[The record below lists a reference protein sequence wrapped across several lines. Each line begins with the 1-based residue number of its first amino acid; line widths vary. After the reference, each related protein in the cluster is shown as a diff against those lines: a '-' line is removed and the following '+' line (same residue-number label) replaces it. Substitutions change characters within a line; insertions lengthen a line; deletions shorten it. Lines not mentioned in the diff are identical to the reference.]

1 VRTLIVTSSS
11 HGELAHAMMFLRGQR
26 LSEHARMLI
35 PEILHAVHKDALP
48 VAAFP
53 YATLDD
59 VLSAVDAHQ
68 PDLVCLFSAYLFSFD
83 KLLSAKSLDTLLR
96 RLRDRGCRVMTSDPF
111 LGLASQVT
119 PGQIDPQMLVPGE
132 SAWTRRL
139 VALAIRSRGSR
150 AKVLN
155 VSGLDDVLHVHPTS
169 IPEHDDGITRVSF
182 FNPAIL
188 RAATVPNAQAPRD
201 PRDGSPRWLFVLS
214 DSDLHVQTVRV
225 GLPEFLENLLG
236 MLRHA
241 AAEKKQ
247 AALIAPSAIVQ
258 RLRHAVPEG
267 IELLSWRPLDEFERR
282 VIDAEYVFYWNAFS
296 FSQLARIANE
306 LPFFVFDRGHF
317 ARTLT
322 PYYEIARSCH
332 LGGSEP
338 KYLDQRQLFSPY
350 VLAHLAKAQKPE
362 MRALRERWQLS
373 PSPDAL
379 VDRLLRKP
387 VKSES
392 A

>member
-1 VRTLIVTSSS
+1 V
-11 HGELAHAMMFLRGQR
+11 
-26 LSEHARMLI
+26 
-35 PEILHAVHKDALP
+35 
-48 VAAFP
+48 
-53 YATLDD
+53 
-59 VLSAVDAHQ
+59 
-68 PDLVCLFSAYLFSFD
+68 
-83 KLLSAKSLDTLLR
+83 
-96 RLRDRGCRVMTSDPF
+96 TSDPF

-119 PGQIDPQMLVPGE
+119 VAQIDAQMLVPGE

-139 VALAIRSRGSR
+139 VGLALRLRGSG
-150 AKVLN
+150 AKVFRLP
-155 VSGLDDVLHVHPTS
+155 SLDDVIHVYPTS

-188 RAATVPNAQAPRD
+188 RAATVPDAQAPRD
-201 PRDGSPRWLFVLS
+201 PRGGSPRWLFVLS

-258 RLRHAVPEG
+258 RLRYAVPEG
-267 IELLSWRPLDEFERR
+267 VELLSWRPLDEFERR
-282 VIDAEYVFYWNAFS
+282 VLDAEYVFYWNAFS

-306 LPFFVFDRGHF
+306 LPFFVFDQGHF

-322 PYYEIARSCH
+322 PYYEIARACH
-332 LGGSEP
+332 LGGWQL

-362 MRALRERWQLS
+362 MRALRERWLLS

-379 VDRLLRKP
+379 VDRLLSES